1 MHQLARNIVGFLLGL
16 PFIGIGIQHFNDPEL
31 FNAIVPK
38 YLGWPTFWT
47 YSSGALEILLG
58 LGIMIPFTRKVA
70 AWLLVI
76 LVLLMSL
83 ANLNMWINDIPFEG
97 KRLTTT
103 GHVIRW
109 IIQVMLLV
117 VLLWLGEVIPPRKK
131 QPPEET

>member
-1 MHQLARNIVGFLLGL
+1 MHQVARNIVGLLLGM
-16 PFIGIGIQHFNDPEL
+16 PFIWIGIQHFTNPEP
-31 FNAIVPK
+31 FNAIVPY

-58 LGIMIPFTRKVA
+58 LGIMVPPTRKVA

-83 ANLNMWINDIPFEG
+83 ANLNMWINDVPFNG
-97 KRLTTT
+97 TRLTTT
-103 GHVIRW
+103 AHVIRW
-109 IIQVMLLV
+109 IIQVILLV